1 MNLHDRFLPDAN
13 IFINALNQSASDH
26 AACRRWLDQA
36 TAASRQILVNDL
48 TECAFLRIC
57 TFPRLAISTT
67 DLTLAFHKALLEYP
81 QTLRCSPGHRHHPI
95 FSDFITGL
103 GLSGNDIN
111 DAWLAAL
118 AIEHNATLVS
128 LDQGF
133 SRFPGLAWLNPA
145 T

>member
-1 MNLHDRFLPDAN
+1 MTRHDRFLPDAN
-13 IFINALNQSASDH
+13 IFITALNQSARDH
-26 AACRRWLDQA
+26 AACRTWLDEA
-36 TAASRQILVNDL
+36 TAASGEIFINDL

-67 DLTLAFHKALLEYP
+67 DLTLAFYEALLQYP
-81 QTLRCSPGHRHHPI
+81 QTRRCSPGPRHFPI
-95 FSDFITGL
+95 LSRFITDL

-118 AIEHNATLVS
+118 AIEHRATLVS

-133 SRFPGLAWLNPA
+133 ARFPGLAWLNPA